1 MMEKM
6 YDLAWKID
14 GDTVNLEQDGGCEGG
29 IRVDVHISQLRLIA
43 ERAGLLSPMPA
54 VAWPRGFKQRLLRL
68 QTDVGYLAGDV
79 WMDEICGRLSDGLA
93 YRIGMTAALDT
104 INGLLLDTGI
114 MPDTDGA
121 DSPEAVRG

>member
-1 MMEKM
+1 MNRI
-6 YDLAWKID
+6 YDLAYKID
-14 GDTVNLEQDGGCEGG
+14 GDTIRLEQDAGCGE
-29 IRVDVHISQLRLIA
+29 IHTIDLHTCQLRLLA
-43 ERAGLLSPMPA
+43 ESAGLLSPAPA

-79 WMDEICGRLSDGLA
+79 WMDEICNRLSDGLA

-104 INGLLLDTGI
+104 INDLLLDTRI

-121 DSPEAVRG
+121 NSPEAAGG